1 MSVLSW
7 RVLSSAVRSSPKL
20 PGSFLSFEAIL
31 RSVSILVV
39 AMLLGACNT
48 SPQKPDLV
56 FDAGSLSDK
65 QWEQAN
71 KECQFEA
78 AKATASIRPGDASGD
93 KFRKIYI
100 LCVETKGITFLGTED
115 KLARR
120 KT

>member
-1 MSVLSW
+1 MGYSGST
-7 RVLSSAVRSSPKL
+7 KL
-20 PGSFLSFEAIL
+20 PGSFFSFETIS
-31 RSVSILVV
+31 RSVSILVAAV
-39 AMLLGACNT
+39 LLSACNT

-78 AKATASIRPGDASGD
+78 AKATASSRSGDPSGD

-100 LCVETKGITFLGTED
+100 LYVETKGITFLGTED
-115 KLARR
+115 KLKRPAA
-120 KT
+120 